1 MPKVAPG
8 ADGADTV
15 RTTIDL
21 LVAEQKTINTLRSR
35 IATQIGQDVP
45 FAELVRVLVRLA
57 KTDRNLAKVV
67 GQQLLVGAGELHGAI
82 DKDVLKHTEAE

>member
-8 ADGADTV
+8 ADGTDTV

-21 LVAEQKTINTLRSR
+21 LVAEQETFNKLRAR
-35 IATQIGQDVP
+35 IGLQIGRDVP

-57 KTDRNLAKVV
+57 KTDRDLVKVV
-67 GQQLLVGAGELHGAI
+67 GQQLLAGAGELHGAI
-82 DKDVLKHTEAE
+82 NKELLKTDETD